1 MEVIFVLIPGVS
13 PLTAACTPQPKGQV
27 PEAEYRTGV
36 ALLVRAEI
44 MYKFR
49 ESVNPC

>member
-13 PLTAACTPQPKGQV
+13 PLAAVCAPQPKRQV

-44 MYKFR
+44 IYKFR
-49 ESVNPC
+49 KSVNPC